1 MAVLTTP
8 RIPTF
13 SKWTSETDKLLAQ
26 KTMSWLASALAL
38 ILGLTLLKTALVTL
52 LLNLYDYLIQ
62 KNMLKF

>member
-8 RIPTF
+8 RIP
-13 SKWTSETDKLLAQ
+13 SLNKWPFQPNKLMTQ
-26 KTMSWLASALAL
+26 KVMSWLAATLAL

-52 LLNLYDYLIQ
+52 LLNLYEYLIQ